1 MKIKFLDLSIKNKN
15 DLKKHLKIYKAFL
28 TKGTFV
34 LGEAVIKFE
43 NFISRLINK
52 KYTIG
57 CSSGTNAIYL
67 ALKALNIKKGDH
79 VLVPCLSWVS
89 TFTAVKM
96 VGAEPIGVDISQDF
110 QMEFNEIK
118 KRVTKKTKAII
129 LVYFT
134 GHYKFYSGL
143 KKFCKKNDIKII
155 EDCAQSFGSKIKNKL
170 NGNFGDIACFSM
182 NPMKVYGAFGDS
194 GAVSTNDSKIFN
206 KLKILRYAGTVG
218 KEQVLY
224 PELNHKIDTLQAM
237 VLLERYK
244 KLNKIINKRIDNAN
258 LYNKYLNK
266 HVSKPY
272 FSKKRDHIYYT
283 YTVMVKKRNKLK
295 KFLAKNNIET
305 QIQHP
310 KIIYQH
316 SGLKSIFNKAE
327 HFPKGKK
334 IVKEIL
340 SLPVNEK
347 LKKKEIMK
355 VIKRINFFIKN
366 NN

>member
-15 DLKKHLKIYKAFL
+15 DLKKHLKLYRTFL
-28 TKGTFV
+28 TRGVFV
-34 LGEAVIKFE
+34 LGDTVTKFE
-43 NFISRLINK
+43 NFISRLIKK
-52 KYTIG
+52 KYTI
-57 CSSGTNAIYL
+57 GTNAIYL

-96 VGAEPIGVDISQDF
+96 VGAEPIGVDVCKDF
-110 QMEFNEIK
+110 QMEFNQIK

-134 GHYKFYSGL
+134 GHYKSYSKL
-143 KKFCKKNDIKII
+143 KKFCKGKNIKII

-182 NPMKVYGAFGDS
+182 NPMKVYAAFGDS

-206 KLKILRYAGTVG
+206 KLKILRYAGTVD
-218 KEQVLY
+218 KEKVLY

-237 VLLERYK
+237 VLLEKYK
-244 KLNKIINKRIDNAN
+244 NLNKIIDKRISNAN
-258 LYNKYLNK
+258 LYNKYL
-266 HVSKPY
+266 HSDVCKPY

-283 YTVMVKKRNKLK
+283 YTIMVKKRNKLK

-310 KIIYQH
+310 RIIYQH
-316 SGLKSIFNKAE
+316 PGLKNIFNKAE

-334 IVKEIL
+334 IIREIL
-340 SLPVNEK
+340 SLPINEK
-347 LKKKEIMK
+347 LTKKEIRK
-355 VIKRINFFIKN
+355 VIKKINFFIKN

>member
-110 QMEFNEIK
+110 QMELNEIK

-143 KKFCKKNDIKII
+143 KEFCKKNDIKII

-182 NPMKVYGAFGDS
+182 NPMKVYSAFGDA
-194 GAVSTNDSKIFN
+194 GAVSTNNSKIFN
-206 KLKILRYAGTVG
+206 KLKILRYAGTIN
-218 KEQVLY
+218 KEKVIY
-224 PELNHKIDTLQAM
+224 PELNHKIDTLQSLI
-237 VLLERYK
+237 LLESYK
-244 KLNKIINKRIDNAN
+244 NLNKIIGKRIDNAN
-258 LYNKYLNK
+258 LYNKHLNQDI
-266 HVSKPY
+266 HKPY
-272 FSKKRDHIYYT
+272 FSKKGDHIYYT
-283 YTVMVKKRNKLK
+283 YTILTKNRDKVKKYLT
-295 KFLAKNNIET
+295 KNNIET

-310 KIIYQH
+310 VIISQH
-316 SGLKSIFNKAE
+316 PGLKNKFNNTKY
-327 HFPKGKK
+327 FPKGRH

-340 SLPVNEK
+340 SLPIHEK
-347 LKKKEIMK
+347 LSKKEIFY
-355 VIKRINFFIKN
+355 VIKKINKFLN
-366 NN
+366 